1 MIIAKN
7 YLLKFFFCLLKKNRF
22 LPKFNEIN
30 SLMMQLPART
40 VQRLSKYRR
49 LLLKFQDLK
58 EPHIFSHDL
67 ARLLQ
72 LNPVQVRRDL
82 MLIGVS
88 GNHRKGYNVKEI
100 IELIGNRIDNIQGQ
114 NVALIGVGNLGKV
127 VVRYLKTSDTKM
139 NIIAAF
145 DIDNKKINKCIS
157 GINCHNVCDMRELI
171 KKYSIS
177 IAVITVPP
185 DYVENIV
192 QILID
197 AGIKGILNFT
207 STHID
212 TPPDIYLIEYD
223 MITSLEEIAYFVNR
237 D

>member
-1 MIIAKN
+1 
-7 YLLKFFFCLLKKNRF
+7 
-22 LPKFNEIN
+22 
-30 SLMMQLPART
+30 MQLPPRT
-40 VQRLSKYRR
+40 IQRLSKYRR
-49 LLLKFQDLK
+49 LLLKFQHLK

-72 LNPVQVRRDL
+72 INPVQVRRDL
-82 MLIGVS
+82 MLIGIS
-88 GNHRKGYNVKEI
+88 GNHRKGYNINELI
-100 IELIGNRIDNIQGQ
+100 DLIGNTIDNKSRQ

-127 VVRYLKTSDTKM
+127 VVRYLKKSETKL
-139 NIIAAF
+139 NIVAAF
-145 DIDNKKINKCIS
+145 DIDSKKINKCIT
-157 GINCHNVCDMRELI
+157 GINCYNICELRKMIKQHNI
-171 KKYSIS
+171 A

-192 QILID
+192 QILVD

-207 STHID
+207 SVHID

-223 MITSLEEIAYFVNR
+223 MITSLEEIAYFINR

>member
-1 MIIAKN
+1 
-7 YLLKFFFCLLKKNRF
+7 
-22 LPKFNEIN
+22 
-30 SLMMQLPART
+30 MQLPPRT

-49 LLLKFQDLK
+49 LLMKFQDLN

-88 GNHRKGYNVKEI
+88 GNHRKGYNVNEL
-100 IELIGNRIDNIQGQ
+100 IELIGKTIDNEKGK

-127 VVRYLKTSDTKM
+127 VVKYLKKSDTKL
-139 NIIAAF
+139 NVVAAF
-145 DIDNKKINKCIS
+145 DIDSRKINKCIS
-157 GINCHNVCDMRELI
+157 GINCHNFSEIREMI
-171 KKYSIS
+171 KKYNIS

-185 DYVENIV
+185 DFVENIV

-197 AGIKGILNFT
+197 SGIKGILNFT
-207 STHID
+207 SVHID

-237 D
+237 E